1 MATPLTTAEKERLS
15 AEHRAWRVNGETA
28 SRTFTFADFAAAMG
42 FVSRVALAAE
52 KADHH
57 PDIDIRWNRVTL
69 VLTTHS
75 VSRLSDRD
83 RSLIETIDAWETP

>member
-1 MATPLTTAEKERLS
+1 MATPLSPAEKEQLS
-15 AEHRAWRVNGETA
+15 AAHRAWRVNGETA
-28 SRTFTFADFAAAMG
+28 SRTFTFADFVAAIG
-42 FVSRVALAAE
+42 FVARVALVAE

-75 VSRLSDRD
+75 LGGLSDQD
-83 RSLIETIDAWETP
+83 RSLIETIDGWEAP

>member
-1 MATPLTTAEKERLS
+1 MATPLTQADRKALAAS
-15 AEHRAWRVNGETA
+15 HPAWALDGETIR
-28 SRTFTFADFAAAMG
+28 RTFTFADFAASVG
-42 FVSRVALAAE
+42 FVARVALVAE

-75 VSRLSDRD
+75 LGRLSDQD
-83 RSLIETIDAWETP
+83 RSLIETIDGWEAP

>member
-1 MATPLTTAEKERLS
+1 MATPLSPVEKEQLS
-15 AEHRAWRVNGETA
+15 AAHRAWRVNDETA
-28 SRTFTFADFAAAMG
+28 SRTFTFADFVAAIG
-42 FVSRVALAAE
+42 FVARVALVAE

-75 VSRLSDRD
+75 LGRLSDQD
-83 RSLIETIDAWETP
+83 RSLIETIDGWEAP